1 MVTDLTCLARPCW
14 SIDANTHSSDRQA
27 ADGRQSDL
35 TLSIAA
41 EKSADPAKAPVEVII
56 TLKHLAAALSDTH
69 DLPKKQVKPS
79 WTTW

>member
-56 TLKHLAAALSDTH
+56 TSSIWPPPCRITRPALTRRAE
-69 DLPKKQVKPS
+69 PS
-79 WTTW
+79 RQQ